1 MHCTHCG
8 ALLPESTKFCTS
20 CGERIQVAAETPIQT
35 SAYEESAPA
44 AEPAEEAAPAH
55 IEVNASASAQP
66 LPAFSDQ
73 SGSSSQADGAPTFA
87 APPPS
92 NVLAIAGF
100 VCSLIL
106 IPVFP
111 IGILS
116 SLLGLILSL
125 VGLSKSKKLPENKGR
140 GLAVAGT
147 IISIIRLALRLILLV
162 AVIALAIRSAG
173 QAGQNLLTNWPE
185 IMPYNNF

>member
-1 MHCTHCG
+1 M
-8 ALLPESTKFCTS
+8 
-20 CGERIQVAAETPIQT
+20 
-35 SAYEESAPA
+35 
-44 AEPAEEAAPAH
+44 
-55 IEVNASASAQP
+55 
-66 LPAFSDQ
+66 
-73 SGSSSQADGAPTFA
+73 
-87 APPPS
+87 
-92 NVLAIAGF
+92 AIAGF

-125 VGLSKSKKLPENKGR
+125 VGLSKSKKLPANKGR